1 MFSSAVMASGHVVTV
16 MRQLKGK
23 ERTIVS
29 FNFQRIPSFVFYQR
43 PHVTRPQL
51 HNAVIRG
58 EPIEC
63 ECNWCQPLDR
73 QVTYSVT
80 FTVHFVHQLTIQCT
94 ALQCCDKQ
102 ERLGQAHWR
111 VCHPL

>member
-1 MFSSAVMASGHVVTV
+1 MASGHVVTV
-16 MRQLKGK
+16 MRQLKGN

-29 FNFQRIPSFVFYQR
+29 FNFGRIPSFVFYR
-43 PHVTRPQL
+43 RRAHVRRPQL

-63 ECNWCQPLDR
+63 ECNWCQPLNR

-80 FTVHFVHQLTIQCT
+80 NPVHMYIS
-94 ALQCCDKQ
+94 
-102 ERLGQAHWR
+102 
-111 VCHPL
+111 

>member
-1 MFSSAVMASGHVVTV
+1 MMVSGHVVTV
-16 MRQLKGK
+16 MRQLKGN

-29 FNFQRIPSFVFYQR
+29 FNFRRIPRFVFYQR

-63 ECNWCQPLDR
+63 DCNCCQPLNR
-73 QVTYSVT
+73 QVTYSLYT
-80 FTVHFVHQLTIQCT
+80 LYIS
-94 ALQCCDKQ
+94 
-102 ERLGQAHWR
+102 
-111 VCHPL
+111 